1 MNRLGATILGAVIG
15 AGAALLLAP
24 GSGSETRRRLRD
36 QADTLR
42 TDARGRLLEGR
53 MRATEL
59 IRSTQDRAQ
68 DVIDRTQQ
76 QMPEV
81 ISRSRQAVDE
91 AAELALRKVEEGQQ
105 RLESSL
111 ERGREEGV

>member
-1 MNRLGATILGAVIG
+1 MNRLGATLLGAVIG

-24 GSGSETRRRLRD
+24 RSGMEMRRRLRD

-42 TDARGRLLEGR
+42 TDAQGRLMEGR

-59 IRSTQDRAQ
+59 IRSTQERTQ
-68 DVIDRTQQ
+68 DMIDRGQQ
-76 QMPEV
+76 QMPE
-81 ISRSRQAVDE
+81 ILSRSRQAVDE
-91 AAELALRKVEEGQQ
+91 AADQAQRKVEEGQQ
-105 RLESSL
+105 RLESSM